1 MFEDAS
7 NDQAYAKFGFLG
19 TQGSGKTHTAALVSI
34 GLAKLLRDRGIPG
47 GEAVYMIDS
56 ETGSKWIEPMF
67 RKEGIPLKVSKTRA
81 FADLVD
87 GVAAVAEKRG
97 ILLID
102 SITHFWQEVARA
114 YKEENR
120 RRKLT
125 FNDWANLKEMWAEF
139 TDLFVNGECHIFMC
153 GRQGYEYDFFEDDDG
168 KMQLQ
173 KTAVKM
179 KAEADTGYEPSL
191 LVMMERHQDLSQSG
205 KIERVYRTAFILKDR
220 GQDIDGKLFENP
232 TFADFLPHIEQLNLG
247 GGHVGV
253 DTTRNSRK
261 RVIKDN
267 DNRHENQQREI
278 MLEEISGLVHK
289 HHPSQ
294 SADDKQARS
303 DLMFEF
309 FATRSMKK
317 VESLGLNELK
327 LAYNK
332 LHLKLEGK
340 LLWPELDDSALLAVP
355 GGGEAATP
363 KDAGGIPF

>member
-7 NDQAYAKFGFLG
+7 NDRAYAKFGFLG
-19 TQGSGKTHTAALVSI
+19 NTGSGKTYTGALVCI
-34 GLAKLLRDRGIPG
+34 GLAKLLQERGLPG
-47 GEAVYMIDS
+47 GEVVYMIDS

-67 RKEGIPLKVSKTRA
+67 RKAGLKLRASKTRA
-81 FADLVD
+81 FSDLVD
-87 GVAAVAEKRG
+87 GVKAVAKNRG

-102 SITHFWQEVARA
+102 SITHFWLEIAKA
-114 YKEENR
+114 YKDENKR
-120 RRKLT
+120 GRLT
-125 FNDWANLKEMWAEF
+125 FNDWTNIKGMWAEF
-139 TDLFVNGECHIFMC
+139 TDWYVNGECHIVMC
-153 GRQGYEYDFFEDDDG
+153 GRQGFEYDFFEDDDG

-179 KAEADTGYEPSL
+179 KAESETGYEPDI
-191 LVMMERHQDLSQSG
+191 LVMMEHHQELSPSG
-205 KIERVYRTAFILKDR
+205 KIGRVYRTAFILKDR

-232 TFADFLPHIEQLNLG
+232 TFNDFLPHIEQLNLG
-247 GGHVGV
+247 GCHVGV
-253 DTTRNSRK
+253 DTSRNSRK
-261 RVIKDN
+261 RVIKDT
-267 DNRHENQQREI
+267 DNRQENQQREI

-289 HHPSQ
+289 HYPSQ

-340 LLWPELDDSALLAVP
+340 LLWPELDDSALMAVP
-355 GGGEAATP
+355 GGGELSAPKAAG
-363 KDAGGIPF
+363 DIPF